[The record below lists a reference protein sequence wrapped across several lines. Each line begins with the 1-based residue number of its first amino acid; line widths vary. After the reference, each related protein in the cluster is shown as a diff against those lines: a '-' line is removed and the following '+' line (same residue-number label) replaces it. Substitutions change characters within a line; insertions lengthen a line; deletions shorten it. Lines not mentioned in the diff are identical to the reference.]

1 MDETT
6 DALYSAFRLPVKV
19 RWTGKGGRIE
29 MEFTNA
35 EQLDKII
42 GVLEKE

>member
-19 RWTGKGGRIE
+19 RWVARGGRVE
-29 MEFTNA
+29 LEFENE
-35 EQLDKII
+35 EQLSRII
-42 GVLEKE
+42 DVLDNI